1 MFKRSFLS
9 IASAVLALA
18 AAPASAQVAGDLAFT
33 SFNADEDGWSMVT
46 LVDLA
51 PSSTIYFTDN
61 EWNGSAIGAGGAFNG
76 GESFLRWSSGAST
89 LAAGTVIRFSS
100 TDSATL
106 LAASAGTLQR
116 EAVTGSTNYGFNQT
130 ADSLYAYLGSSASN
144 ATSFLAAISNAGFS
158 ATEGLL
164 TGTGLAV
171 GTSAL
176 QLSASSDFGQYN
188 AARTGQS
195 SFAGYAALVNNVAN
209 WQDLGDGTFA
219 TTVPDIT
226 AFTISPVPEPG
237 SLALMLAGLGIVG
250 VSARRRAAR

>member
-1 MFKRSFLS
+1 MFKRSLLPLT
-9 IASAVLALA
+9 LAALTLA
-18 AAPASAQVAGDLAFT
+18 AAPARAQVAGDLAFT

-51 PSSTIYFTDN
+51 PSTTVYFTDN
-61 EWNGSAIGAGGAFNG
+61 EWNGSAIGAGGAFNT

-89 LAAGTVIRFSS
+89 LAAGTVVRFSS

-106 LAASAGTLQR
+106 LAASLGTLQR
-116 EAVTGSTNYGFNQT
+116 EAVSGSTNYGFNQT
-130 ADSLYAYLGSSASN
+130 ADSLYAYIGSSATS
-144 ATSFLAAISNAGFS
+144 ATNFLAAISNGGFS
-158 ATEGLL
+158 AAEGLL
-164 TGTGLAV
+164 AGTGLAV

-188 AARTGQS
+188 AARSGQS
-195 SFAGYAALVNNVAN
+195 SFAAYAALVNNVAN

-219 TTVPDIT
+219 ANVPNTD
-226 AFTISPVPEPG
+226 AFSISPVPEPG